1 MKLSLTLLT
10 LALVALL
17 FLAVR
22 ADEEEAEGPIIGID
36 LGTTYSCVGIY
47 RRGRVEIIANDQGN
61 RITPSYVSFTKD
73 GERLVGEA
81 AKNQASLNP
90 TNTVFDIKRLI
101 GRRWDDATVQKDA
114 KLLPYKVVSKDGSP
128 YVEVEV
134 NGKPKQFSPEQ
145 ISAMILGKMKEI
157 AENYLGEEVQ
167 RAVVTVPAYF
177 TEGQRKATK
186 DAGAIAGLRVERILN
201 EPSAAALAYGLDE
214 KGEKNILVYDLGGG
228 TFDVSI
234 LNIDDGIFEVV
245 STNGDTHLGG
255 EDFDHR
261 VMEHLMRQWNQKT
274 GLDAH
279 KDKRAVQKLRRE
291 VERAKKVLSS
301 QSQARVE
308 IESFQDGQDF
318 VETITRARFEE
329 INMDLF
335 RKTLKPVDKVLEDAD
350 MKKHSIHEVV
360 LVGGSTRIP
369 KVQEILKNYFNGK
382 APNKGINPDEAV
394 AYGAAVQAG
403 VLMGDETLDDI
414 VFLDVIA
421 LSQGIETVG
430 GVMTVL
436 IERNSK
442 IPTTKSQVFSTHQDN
457 QESVNIQVFEGER
470 PMTADNHLLGS
481 FQLDGIKPAPR
492 GQPQIEVSFDID
504 ANGILQVSASDKD
517 SGVEEAVTIT
527 SEKGRLSDEEIQE
540 MLRQAEEMKEEDRL
554 TKERVVAK
562 TQLEGQA
569 YDVKN
574 LGGEGGPLEG
584 KLSEDEAETLS
595 KASADV
601 LAFLASNPQASKE
614 EIDEKKA
621 EMDAIVQPIVAQYQG
636 EAGGAGGQDDEE
648 MPDHDEF

>member
-17 FLAVR
+17 FVAVR
-22 ADEEEAEGPIIGID
+22 ADEDELEGPIIGID
-36 LGTTYSCVGIY
+36 LGTTYSCVGVY
-47 RRGRVEIIANDQGN
+47 RKGRVEIIANDQGN

-101 GRRWDDATVQKDA
+101 GRRWDDSTVQKDA
-114 KLLPYKVVSKDGSP
+114 KLLPYKVVNKDGAP
-128 YVEVEV
+128 YVEVVV
-134 NGKPKQFSPEQ
+134 NDKPKQFSPEQ

-157 AENYLGEEVQ
+157 AENYLGEEVK

-177 TEGQRKATK
+177 NEGQRKATK

-201 EPSAAALAYGLDE
+201 EPSAAAIAYGLDE

-261 VMEHLMRQWNQKT
+261 VMEHFMRVWNQKT

-301 QSQARVE
+301 QPQARVE

-318 VETITRARFEE
+318 SETITRARFEE

-350 MKKHSIHEVV
+350 MKKHSIQEVV

-369 KVQEILKNYFNGK
+369 KVQELLQTYFNGK

-403 VLMGDETLDDI
+403 ILMGDEDLDSV
-414 VFLDVIA
+414 VFLDVA
-421 LSQGIETVG
+421 SLSQGIETVG

-442 IPTTKSQVFSTHQDN
+442 IPTSKSQIFSTHQD
-457 QESVNIQVFEGER
+457 QQTQVNIQVFEGER

-481 FQLDGIKPAPR
+481 FTLDGIKPAPR
-492 GQPQIEVSFDID
+492 GQAQIEVTFDID
-504 ANGILQVSASDKD
+504 ANGILQVSAEDKD
-517 SGVEEAVTIT
+517 SGSSEAVTIT
-527 SEKGRLSDEEIQE
+527 SEKGRLSDEEIQR
-540 MLRQAEEMKEEDRL
+540 MLKEAEEMAEEDRI

-562 TQLEGQA
+562 TQLESQA

-574 LGGEGGPLEG
+574 LAKEGGPLEG
-584 KLSEDEAETLS
+584 KATEDEAATLE
-595 KASADV
+595 KAATDV
-601 LAFLASNPQASKE
+601 LSFLSSNPQATKE
-614 EIDEKKA
+614 EIEEKKG
-621 EMDAIVQPIVAQYQG
+621 EMEAIVQPIVAQYQG
-636 EAGGAGGQDDEE
+636 QAGGAGGDDEE